1 MGRPSFWP
9 RIPDDHVDGENKK
22 KSTGDNFAGR
32 RPHVVNP
39 NRATTT
45 HRSDQVAQ
53 TISVNVNSVLNRTYF
68 YN

>member
-1 MGRPSFWP
+1 MTTWTVKTKRY
-9 RIPDDHVDGENKK
+9 
-22 KSTGDNFAGR
+22 STGDNFAGR

-53 TISVNVNSVLNRTYF
+53 TISVSVNSVLNRTYTSSS
-68 YN
+68 

>member
-1 MGRPSFWP
+1 MTTWTAKTKR
-9 RIPDDHVDGENKK
+9 N
-22 KSTGDNFAGR
+22 STGDNFAGR

-53 TISVNVNSVLNRTYF
+53 TISVNVNSVLNRDLLLQRTI
-68 YN
+68 